1 MPVTVIENRM
11 PSSILTSTGK
21 WFDILRPDPSL
32 IDLRDIASALSKLCR
47 FGGHCQQFYSVAE
60 HSILAAKMMRQ
71 RNGGNPALIRWALL
85 HDASEAYVVDIPRP
99 AKRQLTEYMKIED
112 AIQRA
117 VADRFGLQ
125 WPIPQEVHE
134 VDHDIL
140 SLELRA
146 YMPAQPGH
154 LLPRLPALGLAD
166 GLPVEP
172 LLPRMAEMA
181 FLEEA
186 KAIGII

>member
-1 MPVTVIENRM
+1 MS
-11 PSSILTSTGK
+11 SSILTSTGK
-21 WFDILRPDPSL
+21 WFDILKPDPSL

-47 FGGHCQQFYSVAE
+47 FGGHCKQFYSVAE

-71 RNGGNPALIRWALL
+71 KNGSNSVLTSWALL

-99 AKRQLTEYMKIED
+99 AKRQLTEYMEIEN

-117 VADRFGLQ
+117 VAERFDLP
-125 WPIPQEVHE
+125 WPMPQEVHE

-146 YMPAQPGH
+146 YMPKQPEH
-154 LLPRLPALGLAD
+154 LLPPLPVLGLAD
-166 GLPVEP
+166 GLPVKP
-172 LLPRMAEMA
+172 LSPRMAEKT
-181 FLEEA
+181 FLEET
-186 KAIGII
+186 KALGII